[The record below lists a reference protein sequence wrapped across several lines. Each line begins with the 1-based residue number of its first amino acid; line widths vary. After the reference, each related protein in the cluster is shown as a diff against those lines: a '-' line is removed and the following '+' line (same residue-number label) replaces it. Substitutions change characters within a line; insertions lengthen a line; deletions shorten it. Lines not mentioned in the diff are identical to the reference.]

1 MRITC
6 GLYLNIVVNDFVS
19 TLVRIPEL
27 NTAWLL
33 DPSLGGATESLAAEW
48 TPTAG
53 NQVSCEF
60 SLLSQC
66 HMLMS
71 DRDDK
76 WMQGFMTKILPG
88 IDPATASLDDFQ
100 RGILGYLGA
109 LEADP
114 AKRRCGNLTRSG
126 DGTFDDAALLK
137 VLSESTE
144 DCAGKLQEWSKVDL

>member
-1 MRITC
+1 M
-6 GLYLNIVVNDFVS
+6 NIILNDFAS
-19 TLVRIPEL
+19 TLMGIPEL
-27 NTAWLL
+27 DTACLL
-33 DPSLGGATESLAAEW
+33 DPSVGGATESLAADW
-48 TPTAG
+48 TPTPG

-76 WMQGFMTKILPG
+76 WMQVFMSKILPG
-88 IDPATASLDDFQ
+88 VDCATASLKDFQ

-114 AKRRCGNLTRSG
+114 SKRRCGDLTRGS
-126 DGTFDDAALLK
+126 DGSFDNAALLK
-137 VLSESTE
+137 VLCESTD
-144 DCAGKLQEWSKVDL
+144 DCAGI

>member
-6 GLYLNIVVNDFVS
+6 GLYINIIVNDFVS
-19 TLVRIPEL
+19 TLVDIPEL

-33 DPSLGGATESLAAEW
+33 DPSVGGATESLAAEW
-48 TPTAG
+48 TPTTG

-76 WMQGFMTKILPG
+76 WMQAFMRKILPG
-88 IDPATASLDDFQ
+88 IDPATASLEDFQ
-100 RGILGYLGA
+100 RGLLGYLGDLA
-109 LEADP
+109 ADP
-114 AKRRCGNLTRSG
+114 SKRRCGDLTRGS
-126 DGTFDDAALLK
+126 DGTFDNAALLK

-144 DCAGKLQEWSKVDL
+144 DCTGTLH